1 MLGRFWDVEEREKE
15 RVIKANKSEGPFIHP
30 GLLMKPAP
38 PNAAPASRRPHELQ
52 VERQM
57 KENERVE
64 HKGVCL
70 SGFKR
75 MGTT

>member
-1 MLGRFWDVEEREKE
+1 MEEREKE
-15 RVIKANKSEGPFIHP
+15 RVIKANKSEGPFIRP

-38 PNAAPASRRPHELQ
+38 PNAAPTSWRPHELQ

-70 SGFKR
+70 SGCKR
-75 MGTT
+75 MDTTQSLLVP